1 MLKNNV
7 KVKTKLCWVAVMRI
21 EKVDYLITVMN
32 QFKSM
37 VPDRLMKNLRNMM
50 LGVVIKI
57 LKPIPVMKNKVNRKI
72 IQN

>member
-1 MLKNNV
+1 
-7 KVKTKLCWVAVMRI
+7 MRI